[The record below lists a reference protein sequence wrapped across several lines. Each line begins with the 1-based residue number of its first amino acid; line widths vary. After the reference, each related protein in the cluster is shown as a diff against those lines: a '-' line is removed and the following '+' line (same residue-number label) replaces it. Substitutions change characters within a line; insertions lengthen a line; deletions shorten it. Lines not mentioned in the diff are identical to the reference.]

1 METPARTT
9 RRPSL
14 RAHFMGYSAG
24 CIIAAP
30 ESIDPKC
37 VILNRPTLH
46 PTQGYVYGVPRFQ
59 AGAPANYSPVTVG
72 ILARHRSSGWAL
84 D

>member
-1 METPARTT
+1 
-9 RRPSL
+9 
-14 RAHFMGYSAG
+14 MGYSAG

-59 AGAPANYSPVTVG
+59 AGVG
-72 ILARHRSSGWAL
+72 DDVEAEGVAVKIRRLPGVA